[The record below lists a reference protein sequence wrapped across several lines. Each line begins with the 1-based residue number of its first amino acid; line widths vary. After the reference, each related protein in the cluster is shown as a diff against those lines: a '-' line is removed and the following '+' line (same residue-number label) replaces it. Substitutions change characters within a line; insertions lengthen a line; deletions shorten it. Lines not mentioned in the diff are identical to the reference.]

1 MKRSIAAMLLILGG
15 CASGTV
21 TLPWAPR
28 PALSESECAASC
40 NAHYDQCPQVFA
52 NFPERGAVECPAEH
66 DNCLKRCESRR
77 VRASTTPPAVVSRPA
92 DAPPAPPAPMAP
104 MAPIAPIAPIAPTAP
119 PTREPVV
126 ATRASSKEAK
136 LRELKHLY
144 EEGLVSDDVYKE
156 RQRAILAE
164 P

>member
-1 MKRSIAAMLLILGG
+1 MKRSIAAMMLILGG

-21 TLPWAPR
+21 TLPWAQR
-28 PALSESECAASC
+28 PALSESACTESC
-40 NAHYDQCPQVFA
+40 DAHYDECPQVFA

-77 VRASTTPPAVVSRPA
+77 VSASTTPPAIVSRPA
-92 DAPPAPPAPMAP
+92 DV
-104 MAPIAPIAPIAPTAP
+104 PTAAAA
-119 PTREPVV
+119 REPVK
-126 ATRASSKEAK
+126 ATPMSSKEARLK
-136 LRELKHLY
+136 ELKHLY

-156 RQRAILAE
+156 RQRAILSE

>member
-1 MKRSIAAMLLILGG
+1 MKRSIAAMMLILGG

-28 PALSESECAASC
+28 PALSESACTASC
-40 NAHYDQCPQVFA
+40 NAHYDECPQVFA

-66 DNCLKRCESRR
+66 DNCLKRCESHR
-77 VRASTTPPAVVSRPA
+77 VSASPTPPAAASSPA
-92 DAPPAPPAPMAP
+92 DV
-104 MAPIAPIAPIAPTAP
+104 PTAP
-119 PTREPVV
+119 AAREPAMAPRV
-126 ATRASSKEAK
+126 SSKEARLK
-136 LRELKHLY
+136 ELKHLY
-144 EEGLVSDDVYKE
+144 EEGLVSDDIYKE